1 MHVKIRTTMLLAF
14 ASTLGVLGAS
24 NCIVSG
30 DLARPA
36 THSADSSVS
45 TAVALDV
52 RGGSS
57 CSIVNATS
65 PQDGFE
71 ARAWSCGHSTDVHT
85 FNCLPLAMIISFR

>member
-1 MHVKIRTTMLLAF
+1 MHVKIKSTPLLAF

-30 DLARPA
+30 DLTRLA
-36 THSADSSVS
+36 THSADSSVAP
-45 TAVALDV
+45 AVTLDV

-57 CSIVNATS
+57 CAIANAAT

-71 ARAWSCGHSTDVHT
+71 ARAWSRQDAGLGKFS
-85 FNCLPLAMIISFR
+85 CLPPAMMIILR

>member
-1 MHVKIRTTMLLAF
+1 MYGKIKATTMLAF
-14 ASTLGVLGAS
+14 AFTLGVLGAS

-30 DLARPA
+30 DLTRPA
-36 THSADSSVS
+36 THSADSSAS
-45 TAVALDV
+45 PAVALDV

-57 CSIVNATS
+57 CAIVNATS

-71 ARAWSCGHSTDVHT
+71 ARAWSCGHSADVHT

>member
-1 MHVKIRTTMLLAF
+1 MHVKIKSTALLAF

-30 DLARPA
+30 DLTRPA
-36 THSADSSVS
+36 THSADSP
-45 TAVALDV
+45 AAPAAMLDV

-57 CSIVNATS
+57 CAIANAAT

-71 ARAWSCGHSTDVHT
+71 ARAWSRQDAGIGKFS
-85 FNCLPLAMIISFR
+85 CLPPAMMIILR